1 VHNLKMEIRLNII
14 INKTMNLRI
23 TKIITIIQI
32 SQTKIKITN
41 LKDIKKIIN
50 NLVSFKVNKIIRIV
64 N

>member
-1 VHNLKMEIRLNII
+1 
-14 INKTMNLRI
+14 MNLRI

>member
-1 VHNLKMEIRLNII
+1 
-14 INKTMNLRI
+14 MNLRI
-23 TKIITIIQI
+23 TKIIIMFQI